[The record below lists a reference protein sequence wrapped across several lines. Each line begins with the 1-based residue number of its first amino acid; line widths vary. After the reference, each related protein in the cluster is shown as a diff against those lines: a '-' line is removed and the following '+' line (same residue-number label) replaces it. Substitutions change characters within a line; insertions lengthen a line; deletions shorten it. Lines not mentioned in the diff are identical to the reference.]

1 MPGVVHA
8 GDRGAENQTGAG
20 EVTQKLERSGG
31 HYILREENK
40 VRKVLLQSMGWGQQ
54 KGGGIR
60 VGLFA
65 RTDSLRKHSH
75 LFLKRTL
82 QVKGHEENY
91 SGFSPQPLS
100 GPHLVL

>member
-1 MPGVVHA
+1 MQVTEELRTRQGLEGDPEIGKIREDTTSLGWRKSEEGATAVH
-8 GDRGAENQTGAG
+8 GLGP
-20 EVTQKLERSGG
+20 
-31 HYILREENK
+31 EEE
-40 VRKVLLQSMGWGQQ
+40 
-54 KGGGIR
+54 GGGIR

-100 GPHLVL
+100 GPHLVP